1 MKGIIFMNKV
11 RFGVNYIPSKGWLRR
26 RGPIDISATSQDL
39 QAIRS
44 LGCDHIRMHLM
55 WDMIQPEPNRVD
67 PVAIEN
73 LLRTLDLCQQNGLE
87 ACVTV
92 FNGWMSGFIFKPT
105 WAQEK
110 NMFTSPEVLESE
122 IYLLGVLGDAIGS
135 HPALF
140 GIDIGNELNV
150 LAESEPFNSVEGDR
164 WNNRIVDCA
173 TRCFPGKIIV
183 NGVDHQSW
191 FPTNYAFS
199 RRVLANTASLTSLHT
214 WIEFTGARKYG
225 DESDHVMHLQDF
237 MIELAKAYSADSAR
251 PVWVEEYGISPL
263 WLPQDRHENFLRTA
277 IQNAL
282 TCENLFGLTFWC
294 SHDID
299 RALRGFEQ
307 KNGFRPFNPLEYDLG
322 LFDTENN
329 IKPNGIVLRDLIQ
342 QYRTGYCPEIKNTAI
357 VIDDATFNGWRY
369 GEKYIELVRDH
380 VHPQFVLRENAI
392 NHDYLA
398 RRHITELVDL

>member
-1 MKGIIFMNKV
+1 MNTL

-26 RGPIDISATSQDL
+26 TGPLDTDATARDL
-39 QAIRS
+39 EAIRS

-55 WDMIQPEPNRVD
+55 WDMFQPEPNGIN
-67 PVAIEN
+67 PVAMDN
-73 LLRTLDLCQQNGLE
+73 LTRTLDLCREIGLE

-105 WAQEK
+105 WAQG
-110 NMFTSPEVLESE
+110 NMFTSPNILEGE
-122 IYLLGVLGDAIGS
+122 LYLLRALGEAIGN

-150 LAESEPFNSVEGDR
+150 LAGSEPFDSVEGDR

-214 WIEFTGARKYG
+214 WIEFTGARAYG

-237 MIELAKAYSADSAR
+237 MIELARAYSADPAR
-251 PVWVEEYGISPL
+251 PVWIEEYGISPM
-263 WLPQDRHENFLRTA
+263 WLPPERHENFLRNA
-277 IQNAL
+277 IGNAL
-282 TCENLFGLTFWC
+282 TCEDVFGITYWC

-307 KNGFRPFNPLEYDLG
+307 KGEFRPFNPLEYDLG
-322 LFDTENN
+322 LFDTANR
-329 IKPNGIVLRDLIQ
+329 IKPNGVVLRDIIRR
-342 QYRTGYCPEIKNTAI
+342 YRDGYAPMVKNTAI
-357 VIDDATFNGWRY
+357 VIDDATFRGWDY
-369 GEKYIELVRDH
+369 GEKYVELIRAGI
-380 VHPQFVLRENAI
+380 HPKFVLRENAI

-398 RRHITELVDL
+398 RRHITELIDL